1 MDESTVNANA
11 KMAFGFRQDKRICQQ
26 THLLTCP
33 ICPSISLS
41 ICQTW
46 SICRICPTCP
56 TCASRTTRPNSA
68 RISVGRCSLQTTAV
82 APLIVVAV
90 AKTRRVKTTPVF
102 VRKKAKRNCA
112 RKTIACAVS
121 SPSSIGA
128 TNNALS
134 HVVHARRLN
143 CATCKGN
150 ANALQKQ
157 TSFFAVDWAR
167 NVAR

>member
-46 SICRICPTCP
+46 SICRICRTCP
-56 TCASRTTRPNSA
+56 ICASRTTRPNSA
-68 RISVGRCSLQTTAV
+68 RISVGRCSLQTTAI

-90 AKTRRVKTTPVF
+90 AKTRHVKITPVF
-102 VRKKAKRNCA
+102 ARKKAKRNCA
-112 RKTIACAVS
+112 RKTIACVVS
-121 SPSSIGA
+121 SPSSIGV

-134 HVVHARRLN
+134 LAVPVRRPN

-150 ANALQKQ
+150 VNVPQKQ
-157 TSFFAVDWAR
+157 TSFFAVDWAL
-167 NVAR
+167 NVAQ